1 MMMIPVYIELTNGR
15 IIQLGHMRITGD
27 KTVQGKVRLNGL
39 KEMPKR
45 AMIDYH
51 DDVLATN

>member
-1 MMMIPVYIELTNGR
+1 MYIELTNGR